1 MVRQNALQT
10 LGHVCWYKVFVGR
23 LILLKL
29 QEMKI
34 KNNENFIL
42 VFGDHSFG
50 KTHI

>member
-1 MVRQNALQT
+1 MVRQNVLQT

-29 QEMKI
+29 LEMKI
-34 KNNENFIL
+34 KNNENFL
-42 VFGDHSFG
+42 FVFGDHILG